1 MPTIF
6 SIASDRVFADDLA
19 AGLLAATPD
28 PLELARSLILLPN
41 RRSVRA
47 VTEAF
52 VRRADGRALLL
63 PRMAPIADVEGDAD
77 AILYGDAAEDSAPA
91 MPPLARQLALA
102 RLLGASGTRR
112 PAEAL
117 ALAAQLAAALDTL
130 TLEGCRATDV
140 EAIDPGGE
148 LQQHWL
154 KNRELLAVVMRHWP
168 DIITMR
174 GQGDPTARRV
184 ATLHGLAR
192 RWQQS
197 PPPFAITVAGIV
209 NAPPPVAQLLSV
221 AARLPQ
227 GQLVLPGF
235 DTETPPVQ
243 WQAIMG
249 GDDGPPL
256 ETHPQFALAHL
267 LHRMGVN
274 PAEVRPWPHRAAGL
288 AGSPPARSRLLMR
301 AMAPPAMAA
310 SLMGGAPDPQDLQGL
325 ALLTARTPAE
335 EALAIAIAMR
345 QVVGRPGATAALVT
359 PDRGLAR
366 RVRVQLGRF
375 GIEID
380 DSAGEPLSLTAPGTL
395 LLALAHAMA
404 ENFAPVALLTVLKHP
419 LARAGEARLPWLD
432 LVRALDRLA
441 LRGLRPPPG
450 LDGVA
455 RRLVWL
461 QTEGGRRDARLSRAA
476 LSELAEIAGWWRDEV
491 TPLLKP
497 LERRTWTGDAL
508 YENLRAVAES
518 LTGPELWAGDAG
530 RALAGLVDS
539 LGDAEKDLA
548 GITLESDDVPGF
560 MGGLLATVTVR
571 PVWRRHPQLA
581 IWGPLEA
588 RLQSADV
595 MILGG
600 LNEGVW
606 PDTPAPDPFLAP
618 AIRKALGLPGLQR
631 RIGLMAHDFISA
643 AGAREVLLTRSEREG
658 TAPSVPSRFWQRLQA
673 VAGDVT
679 EAGGDLL
686 PAAHVLLTAARE
698 LDRPERDIRI
708 RRPEPCPPRALR
720 PTELS
725 VTEVGTL
732 KADPFTIYAR
742 KVMRLDPLDPLDAE
756 PTGGDRGTVVHHILE
771 RWLKEPAVRAAGIPA
786 LVRAELQAFAEQPEL
801 AALWQR
807 RVERMVAF
815 VVEQLQADA
824 ACFTPLRMEARARME
839 VDGVWLI
846 GRADRIDRGDKGYRI
861 VDYKTGALPQ
871 VGKVRDLWDTQLS
884 LLAWLIESG
893 ACAEVPAGPVAA
905 LEYWKLS
912 GGAEPGQ
919 VRPMLGKS
927 TTEEVAGHR
936 RAAETEFR
944 ALIGKYCTGE
954 QPFTAKIHPVH
965 GRVSRDYDQLARL
978 AEWLG
983 R

>member
-1 MPTIF
+1 MPTVF
-6 SIASDRVFADDLA
+6 SIAPDRVFADDLA

-63 PRMAPIADVEGDAD
+63 PRMVPVADLESDTGAFLSDEMEYD
-77 AILYGDAAEDSAPA
+77 GAPA
-91 MPPLARQLALA
+91 MPPLMRQLALA
-102 RLLGASGTRR
+102 RFLGASGARG

-117 ALAAQLAAALDTL
+117 ALAARLAGVLDTL
-130 TLEGCRATDV
+130 TLEECRAPDI

-168 DIITMR
+168 DIVASR
-174 GQGDPTARRV
+174 GQVDPTARRV
-184 ATLHGLAR
+184 AMLRGLAR
-192 RWQQS
+192 RWQQM
-197 PPPFAITVAGIV
+197 PPPFAVTAAGIN
-209 NAPPPVAQLLSV
+209 NAPLPVARLLAV
-221 AARLPQ
+221 VARLPR

-235 DTETPPVQ
+235 DTELPAAQ
-243 WQAIMG
+243 WQAILG
-249 GDDGPPL
+249 EDASPPL
-256 ETHPQFALAHL
+256 ETHPQFTLAHL
-267 LHRMGVN
+267 LHRIGVH
-274 PAEVRPWPHRAAGL
+274 PAEVRTWPCPPTAG
-288 AGSPPARSRLLMR
+288 GSPPARTRLLMR

-310 SLMGGAPDPQDLQGL
+310 SLMGEKPEPQDLQGL
-325 ALLTARTPAE
+325 TLLTARTPAE

-345 QVVGRPGATAALVT
+345 QVVERPGATAALVT

-380 DSAGEPLSLTAPGTL
+380 DSAGEALSLTPPGTL

-419 LARAGEARLPWLD
+419 LARTGEARLAWLD
-432 LVRALDRLA
+432 RVRVLDRLA
-441 LRGLRPPPG
+441 LRGLRPSPG

-455 RRLVWL
+455 RRLGWL
-461 QTEGGRRDARLSRAA
+461 QTEDGRQEARLPRAA
-476 LSELAEIAGWWRDEV
+476 LDELAETALWWRDEV
-491 TPLLKP
+491 TPLLRP
-497 LERRTWTGDAL
+497 LEQRTWTGDML
-508 YENLRAVAES
+508 CRNIRAVAED
-518 LTGPELWAGDAG
+518 LAGAELWTGDAG
-530 RALAGLVDS
+530 RGLAGLIDS
-539 LGDAEKDLA
+539 LGDAETDLA
-548 GITLESDDVPGF
+548 GIRLDADDAPGF
-560 MGGLLATVTVR
+560 LGGLLATVTVR

-581 IWGPLEA
+581 IRGPLEA

-600 LNEGVW
+600 LNEGMW

-631 RIGLMAHDFISA
+631 SIGLMAHDFISA
-643 AGAREVLLTRSEREG
+643 AGARDVLLTRSERED

-673 VAGDVT
+673 VAGDIPD
-679 EAGGDLL
+679 AGSDLL
-686 PAAHVLLTAARE
+686 PPARVLLATARG
-698 LDRPERDIRI
+698 LDRPEREIRI
-708 RRPEPCPPRALR
+708 RRPEPAPPLAVR
-720 PTELS
+720 PTALS
-725 VTEVGTL
+725 VTEVATL
-732 KADPFTIYAR
+732 KADPFAIYAR

-756 PTGGDRGTVVHHILE
+756 PTGGDRGTIVHHILE
-771 RWLKEPAVRAAGIPA
+771 RWLKEPAVRAAGIA
-786 LVRAELQAFAEQPEL
+786 SLVRDELRTFAEQPEL

-815 VVEQLQADA
+815 VVEQLDA
-824 ACFTPLRMEARARME
+824 GGDRFTPLKMEARARMRIG
-839 VDGVWLI
+839 GVWLT
-846 GRADRIDRGDKGYRI
+846 GRADRIDRGADGYRI

-871 VGKVRDLWDTQLS
+871 VGKVRDLWDTQLA
-884 LLAWLIESG
+884 LLAWLIESD
-893 ACAEVPAGPVAA
+893 ACAEVPAGPVTA

-919 VRPMLGKS
+919 VRAMLGRAPDDQ
-927 TTEEVAGHR
+927 VALHR
-936 RAAETEFR
+936 RAAEAELR
-944 ALIGKYCTGE
+944 DLIDTYCTGS

-965 GRVSRDYDQLARL
+965 GRASRDYDQLARL